1 MMLLDTNVLIY
12 AHRRDADGHEAYRD
26 WLEALID
33 GSEPYAVADHAVMGM
48 IRVVTNPRIYRRP
61 ALLQEALAFADQYRN
76 QPHAHVIS
84 PGPNF
89 WGIFASLCHQAGA
102 TASLIP
108 DAYLAALAI
117 EHGCEFVT
125 ADRDFRK
132 FPGLRSR
139 HPLN

>member
-1 MMLLDTNVLIY
+1 MTRTSLATEGRIPMLLLDTNALIY
-12 AHRRDADGHEAYRD
+12 AHRRDAEGHEAYRD

-33 GSEPYAVADHAVMGM
+33 GPELYAVADHAVMGM
-48 IRVVTNPRIYRRP
+48 IRVVMNPRIYPHP

-89 WGIFASLCHQAGA
+89 WSIFTTLCRQAGA
-102 TASLIP
+102 IGNPIP

-125 ADRDFRK
+125 A
-132 FPGLRSR
+132 
-139 HPLN
+139 